1 MANLNWKSVVSTLV
15 KKVIGILVALVLLP
29 IALFFLAYPIVS
41 FITTQGGEDAKVSLV
56 SDHAGKFKTGCRV
69 GALFTVAT
77 EKSGA
82 KKGSAEKA
90 SANANIYCLYPIWP
104 DQLQPSKGDVLR
116 VWPAKKPLL
125 GEPAT
130 EGWGWFI
137 AGTVFVLG
145 LVTLEFIFL
154 ALTTG

>member
-1 MANLNWKSVVSTLV
+1 MANLNWKSVLSSIL
-15 KKVIGILVALVLLP
+15 KKMIGLLVALILLP
-29 IALFFLAYPIVS
+29 VALFFLSYPVVCL
-41 FITTQGGEDAKVSLV
+41 ITTQGGEDAKVAQV
-56 SDHAGKFKTGCRV
+56 SDHAGKIKTGCRV
-69 GALFTVAT
+69 GGLFIVAT
-77 EKSGA
+77 EKPGL
-82 KKGSAEKA
+82 KKGSTAKA
-90 SANANIYCLYPIWP
+90 AFDQNIYCLYPIWP

-125 GEPAT
+125 GEPST

-145 LVTLEFIFL
+145 LVTVEFIFL